1 MQFKDQ
7 SKRKAITLSY
17 DDGVVQDI
25 RLVELL
31 NKYGLKCTFNLNSHL
46 FGRRGFINAD
56 GRRVCQYRI
65 QKEDIPY
72 VYDGHEVAVHTLT
85 HPLLTELSEDALI
98 YEVEQDRE
106 NLSQLVGYDV
116 VGMAYPCGKIDDR
129 VVDILRNKTNIQYS
143 RTTMVTESFAPQTD
157 LLRFQANAHHLSF
170 EHMAKLATRF
180 LASTDECPQILYIWG
195 HAYEM
200 DYESENWSKLEQFF
214 QLISGHDDVF
224 YGTNAQVLL

>member
-31 NKYGLKCTFNLNSHL
+31 NKYGLKCTFNLNSQL
-46 FGRRGFINAD
+46 FGRRGFIHAD
-56 GRRVCQYRI
+56 GRRVSQYRI
-65 QKEDIPY
+65 QEEDIATIY
-72 VYDGHEVAVHTLT
+72 AGHEVAVHTLT

-106 NLSQLVGYDV
+106 NLSRLVGYDV

-129 VVDILRNKTNIQYS
+129 VVDILRNKTGIRYS
-143 RTTMVTESFAPQTD
+143 RTTMVTESFAPQKD
-157 LLRFQANAHHLSF
+157 LLRFQPNAHHLSF
-170 EHMAKLATRF
+170 DYMTMLARRF
-180 LASTDECPQILYIWG
+180 LESTDENPQIFYIWG
-195 HAYEM
+195 HTYEM

-214 QLISGHDDVF
+214 QFISGRDDVF
-224 YGTNAQVLL
+224 YGTNAEVLL